1 MKHSIRRQMSVLF
14 ILVMVGTLIS
24 CWIMNSIFL
33 VKYYQSEKKAALLEV
48 YYSLVSAAQGDEL
61 FTDEYAIE
69 LQKLCEKY
77 SLSAIV
83 LNSES
88 KVMLSTVNEP
98 QNMTNQLFM
107 HVFNRVLTEEETIA
121 ETEDYEIQI
130 VVDGMTQTEY
140 VQMWGILPNS
150 NLFLLRAPLEGLRDS
165 VAIANRFL
173 AYIGMLA
180 VVIGTSVIYMIS
192 RKLTHPIRELTKLSQ
207 SMSNLEFEKKYL
219 GDGDNEIAILGKNM
233 NHLSDTLQETI
244 RELKEA
250 NLELKHDLK
259 LKNEMEMMRKEFVSN
274 ISHEFKTPIALIHGY
289 AEGLVDDVDMDAD
302 NRKFYCDVILDETI
316 KMNQMVQKLMTLNQL
331 ESGTEQVKFERFD
344 IVELIHNYIQTLD
357 ILLKQQ
363 GVTMTC
369 NAKDSIYVWGDEFQV
384 EEVVRN
390 YISNA
395 MNHVKEPNCIS
406 IRLEELEE
414 KVRIS
419 VFNTGLPIPEESISQ
434 IWGKF
439 YKVDKART
447 REYGGSGVGLSIVK
461 AIVEGMNQEY
471 GVCNY
476 EDGVEFWFTLD
487 RH

>member
-1 MKHSIRRQMSVLF
+1 MKHSIRRQMSILF

-33 VKYYQSEKKAALLEV
+33 VKYYQSEKKTALLEV
-48 YYSLVSAAQGDEL
+48 YYSLVSAAQVDSIFE
-61 FTDEYAIE
+61 DEYAIE

-107 HVFNRVLTEEETIA
+107 HVFNRVLAEEVTIA
-121 ETEDYEIQI
+121 ETDDYEIQI
-130 VVDGMTQTEY
+130 VVDEMTQTEY

-165 VAIANRFL
+165 VDIANRFL
-173 AYIGMLA
+173 AYVGMLA
-180 VVIGTSVIYMIS
+180 VVIGTSVIYMIA
-192 RKLTHPIRELTKLSQ
+192 RKLTKPIQELTRLSQ
-207 SMSNLEFEKKYL
+207 SMSNLEFEKKYI
-219 GDGDNEIAILGKNM
+219 GEGDNEIAILGKNM
-233 NHLSDTLQETI
+233 NHLSDALQETI

-331 ESGTEQVKFERFD
+331 ESGTEQVEFQRFD
-344 IVELIHNYIQTLD
+344 IMELIHNYIQTLD

-369 NAKDSIYVWGDEFQV
+369 NTKDSIYVWGDEFQV

-406 IRLEELEE
+406 IRLEAQEE

-434 IWGKF
+434 IWSKF